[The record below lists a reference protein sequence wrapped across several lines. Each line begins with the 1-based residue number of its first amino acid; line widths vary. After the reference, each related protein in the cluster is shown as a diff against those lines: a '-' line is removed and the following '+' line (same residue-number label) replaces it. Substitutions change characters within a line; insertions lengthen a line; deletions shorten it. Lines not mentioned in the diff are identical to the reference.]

1 MSQVYLYQSQSLSHH
16 TIASSFCMSPF
27 IASLLFILSR
37 NTPDP
42 SKTNYP
48 NSQRHISCRLVR
60 STLTLS
66 NYINAMATSSA
77 PVHIDASALLHIQ
90 LILRAPKGP
99 NELSVNCADA
109 VQPILGAGGL
119 PKGPCKS
126 SCLFLVSA
134 SQIETPQTGPTE
146 TQMDTIHQS
155 LRRSTQFSINNAA
168 GRGIKHSALQPSR
181 TTKTLSLER
190 PESYLITS
198 RNVQDSKLIF
208 PCG

>member
-27 IASLLFILSR
+27 IASLLFILSQ

-48 NSQRHISCRLVR
+48 NSQRHILCQLVH
-60 STLTLS
+60 STLTLN
-66 NYINAMATSSA
+66 NYINATATLSA
-77 PVHIDASALLHIQ
+77 PVRLDASALLHIQ

-126 SCLFLVSA
+126 PSHLFLCSSSQHLKWKHRRLVQQRPRWTSSIGPYDDRPSSA
-134 SQIETPQTGPTE
+134 
-146 TQMDTIHQS
+146 
-155 LRRSTQFSINNAA
+155 
-168 GRGIKHSALQPSR
+168 
-181 TTKTLSLER
+181 
-190 PESYLITS
+190 
-198 RNVQDSKLIF
+198 
-208 PCG
+208 